1 MTGSLRR
8 AITAAV
14 ANTTR
19 IEAVYKDIGRRIEF
33 LRTDRGFSQREL
45 GERLRHPLTR
55 AAVCNMEGGRQRI
68 LAHVLLEI
76 ADALDVD
83 PRELLPGQRRGT
95 AAAALNTMQEQLA
108 AAGLHPELV
117 ASLAKR
123 LSTGADEP

>member
-1 MTGSLRR
+1 MPRYYR
-8 AITAAV
+8 PV

-19 IEAVYKDIGRRIEF
+19 IEAVYKEIGRRIEF
-33 LRTDRGFSQREL
+33 LRTARGFSQREL

-55 AAVCNMEGGRQRI
+55 SAVCNMEGGRQRI

-76 ADALDVD
+76 ADVLDAD
-83 PRELLPGQRRGT
+83 PRELLPGHRGAD

-108 AAGLHPELV
+108 AAGLHPDLA

>member
-1 MTGSLRR
+1 
-8 AITAAV
+8 V
-14 ANTTR
+14 ANTTPV
-19 IEAVYKDIGRRIEF
+19 EAVYKDIGRRIEF
-33 LRTDRGFSQREL
+33 LRTDRGVSQREL

-83 PRELLPGQRRGT
+83 PRELLPGHRRAD
-95 AAAALNTMQEQLA
+95 AAAALNTVQEQLA
-108 AAGLHPELV
+108 AAGLHPDIA

-123 LSTGADEP
+123 LSNGAEEP

>member
-1 MTGSLRR
+1 
-8 AITAAV
+8 V

-19 IEAVYKDIGRRIEF
+19 IEAVYKEIGRRIEF

-68 LAHVLLEI
+68 LGHVLLEI

-83 PRELLPGQRRGT
+83 PRELLPGQRRAD
-95 AAAALNTMQEQLA
+95 AAAALNTTMQEQLA
-108 AAGLHPELV
+108 AAGLHPDV
-117 ASLAKR
+117 AASLAKR